1 MEEFVEGSDY
11 VRKMKADLEVLT
23 TLNLQSPTDSERET
37 ALNTIE
43 HLCDLCDDID
53 VAGGTD
59 KKIFVKFKKK
69 LLFGSAVSING
80 LLQISTKSADF
91 V

>member
-11 VRKMKADLEVLT
+11 VRKMKADLEMLT

-37 ALNTIE
+37 ALATIE

-59 KKIFVKFKKK
+59 KNIFIEF
-69 LLFGSAVSING
+69 
-80 LLQISTKSADF
+80 
-91 V
+91 